1 VESGPWRKSLTY
13 RADAAMIRSVMDATD
28 VRRLN
33 TVMPRDKAVGGNLV
47 IKYVFPNGDMSL

>member
-1 VESGPWRKSLTY
+1 
-13 RADAAMIRSVMDATD
+13 MIRSVMDATD

-47 IKYVFPNGDMSL
+47 IMYVFPNGDMSL